1 MKLRDMLKLMKDCD
15 FMVRD
20 LDNGLRTDCI
30 SNWNWNTDQ
39 HPQLKTLLDKAVVSI
54 RVLTRSDDVML
65 GKSWGMF
72 VLEVQ

>member
-30 SNWNWNTDQ
+30 SSWNTG